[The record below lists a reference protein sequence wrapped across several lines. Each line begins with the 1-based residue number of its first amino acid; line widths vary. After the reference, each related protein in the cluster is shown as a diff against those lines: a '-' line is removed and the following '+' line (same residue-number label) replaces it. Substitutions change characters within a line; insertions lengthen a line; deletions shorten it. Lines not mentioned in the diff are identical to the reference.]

1 LESDIEY
8 EVGRVPKNK
17 AFTGPVAKKK
27 KTPPKKHAPMS
38 HSDDESRSTID
49 TNSVRSR
56 KSLTSN
62 KSGHLI
68 EKHTPK
74 NQAGLNGRGI
84 GASKSMPTGI
94 NKKVPVN
101 HLSDSES
108 SEESDYEETAIKRG
122 TSDGKKSNPLKPV
135 VKKQPTKHPPKKPAR
150 CQSDDESRS
159 VTSKKSHLS
168 NETGIS
174 QGSAPKN
181 RAGMNGRGIGAS
193 KSMPTLIKKK
203 APPKELDSDSE
214 SSEESDLES
223 DIESEVGRVPLNK
236 ASTGPVA
243 KKNRSPPKKLP
254 PKKHCDAMSKKS
266 VQSSKSLMNNKSGK
280 KAPSNEK
287 LYDSDSS
294 EESNYEEQTATTGD
308 KPERKNLGAFGK
320 PAVKRNTAKHPP
332 KKPARRLSNDESPS
346 VKSKQSLSS
355 KKSGVSTGSAPKNRA
370 GEKGRGIGASKS
382 MPTIAK
388 KKISLQDL
396 VYESDSSEESGVES
410 KSKGG
415 IAAASKSS
423 VAKKGLH
430 FKGFPKKV
438 TTCSDDASVVSAMS
452 NSVGPSM
459 HSRSQPERRPPTRPT
474 LQRIASQ
481 EFGKAG
487 KIKFA
492 PLHGASEDASV
503 ATKTT
508 SKSSASAVK
517 TSKSN
522 SAGKKKL
529 TPAKGLSEDEK
540 KDD

>member
-1 LESDIEY
+1 
-8 EVGRVPKNK
+8 
-17 AFTGPVAKKK
+17 
-27 KTPPKKHAPMS
+27 
-38 HSDDESRSTID
+38 
-49 TNSVRSR
+49 
-56 KSLTSN
+56 
-62 KSGHLI
+62 
-68 EKHTPK
+68 
-74 NQAGLNGRGI
+74 
-84 GASKSMPTGI
+84 
-94 NKKVPVN
+94 
-101 HLSDSES
+101 
-108 SEESDYEETAIKRG
+108 
-122 TSDGKKSNPLKPV
+122 
-135 VKKQPTKHPPKKPAR
+135 
-150 CQSDDESRS
+150 
-159 VTSKKSHLS
+159 
-168 NETGIS
+168 
-174 QGSAPKN
+174 
-181 RAGMNGRGIGAS
+181 
-193 KSMPTLIKKK
+193 MPTLIKKK